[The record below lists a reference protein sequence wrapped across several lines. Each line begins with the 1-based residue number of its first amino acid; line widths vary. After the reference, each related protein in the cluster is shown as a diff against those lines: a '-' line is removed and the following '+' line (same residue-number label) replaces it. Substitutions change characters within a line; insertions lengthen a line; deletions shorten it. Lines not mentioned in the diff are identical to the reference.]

1 MKKARTGAKSAD
13 SSDASV
19 SIFDRKLGRRDVLRL
34 GAAAGLAGAIST
46 GIELSDGN
54 ETVAHAASTA
64 TISVS
69 GTQWGVSTA
78 YIGATEGNVRFN
90 TADMTDLGINTY
102 RIYGG
107 MSRWEWQDP
116 YSTYGSPTIDQ
127 IKTDPSVINWTWW
140 DNAMTNPP
148 NGSDYWWS
156 NGPTLWQGNARTIF
170 ADLQSANIL
179 PVLTVRNR
187 DNNGNPTWAPNPPTT
202 TNDWNVWWEHV
213 FATAYWLNVRNN
225 YNVNDFEIH
234 NEPNNSSQGWG
245 GTEAQYFT
253 FAQYTHDAIS
263 YVFNTY
269 LPGRTYHVYAPVTTG
284 GSSWPNDALQQ
295 IPTYFD
301 SVDVHDY
308 SSDISSYV
316 QQVHGWMNSTGH
328 SNYPLWLSEW
338 GTYKGQYN
346 SISFDLS
353 LIDNLISGSRPGNNY
368 VTGSHIFSMYDW
380 SGGSGH
386 LQSFQGLVA
395 ADGTRTSGYY
405 AMRLGIRG
413 LQGARPTYQSTTST
427 SNLTAITTQDTA
439 GHTYLLVRNSSS
451 KTSYT
456 VTANLSALITSGT
469 GTMWQFDSSYM
480 DVVVGNPTLNNG
492 QVTFTIPGSSALL
505 LQF

>member
-1 MKKARTGAKSAD
+1 MKRTCTGTNNTSHQSAQGG
-13 SSDASV
+13 
-19 SIFDRKLGRRDVLRL
+19 ILGKKMSRRDVLYL
-34 GAAAGLAGAIST
+34 GATASIAGALSG
-46 GIELSDGN
+46 GIVLSEGAIN
-54 ETVAHAASTA
+54 PAHAASSA

-90 TADMTDLGINTY
+90 TADMSDLGINTY

-116 YSTYGSPTIDQ
+116 YSTYGTPTIDQ
-127 IKTDPSVINWTWW
+127 IKANPSVINWTWW

-170 ADLQSANIL
+170 ANLQSAGIR
-179 PVLTVRNR
+179 PVVTVRNR
-187 DNNGNPTWAPNPPTT
+187 DNNGNPAWAPNPPVTA
-202 TNDWNVWWEHV
+202 NDWNVWWGHV
-213 FATAYWLNVRNN
+213 FSTVYWLNVRNN

-245 GTEAQYFT
+245 GTESQYFT
-253 FAQYTHDAIS
+253 FAQYTHDAVA

-295 IPTYFD
+295 IPAYFD
-301 SVDVHDY
+301 SVDIHDY
-308 SSDISSYV
+308 SGSISSYV
-316 QQVHGWMNSTGH
+316 QQVHGWMDSTGH
-328 SNYPLWLSEW
+328 SSYPLWLSEW
-338 GTYKGQYN
+338 GTYRGKYN
-346 SISFDLS
+346 SISFDVS
-353 LIDNLISGSRPGNNY
+353 LVSNLISGSQPGDSN
-368 VTGSHIFSMYDW
+368 VTGSHVFSMYDW

-413 LQGARPTYQSTTST
+413 LQGARPTYQSTTSN
-427 SNLTAITTQDTA
+427 SNLQAITTKDSA
-439 GHTYLLVRNSSS
+439 GHVYLLVTNSSV
-451 KTSYT
+451 KTAYT
-456 VTANLSALITSGT
+456 VDADLSALISSGT
-469 GTMWQFDSSYM
+469 GTMWQFDSTHM
-480 DVVVGNPTLNNG
+480 DVVVGSPQLSNG
-492 QVTFTIPGSSALL
+492 HVAFTVLGTSAVLL
-505 LQF
+505 KF